1 MFCIIKSNLEPLFRS
16 KAWFK
21 NQVGY
26 RAAIQVN
33 PVTLESV
40 QKADRELREKKERL
54 REEVEQEEKMLES
67 LNFEERTKLLEQ
79 MRREVNR
86 EQNEKINAMILESGL

>member
-1 MFCIIKSNLEPLFRS
+1 M
-16 KAWFK
+16 
-21 NQVGY
+21 GY

-54 REEVEQEEKMLES
+54 REEVEQEERRLES

>member
-1 MFCIIKSNLEPLFRS
+1 M
-16 KAWFK
+16 
-21 NQVGY
+21 
-26 RAAIQVN
+26 
-33 PVTLESV
+33 TLESV

-54 REEVEQEEKMLES
+54 REEVEQEERRLES

>member
-1 MFCIIKSNLEPLFRS
+1 M
-16 KAWFK
+16 
-21 NQVGY
+21 GY

-54 REEVEQEEKMLES
+54 REEVEQEERRLKS

>member
-1 MFCIIKSNLEPLFRS
+1 MFRS

-21 NQVGY
+21 TSVGY

-54 REEVEQEEKMLES
+54 REEVEQEERRLES

>member
-1 MFCIIKSNLEPLFRS
+1 M
-16 KAWFK
+16 
-21 NQVGY
+21 
-26 RAAIQVN
+26 N

-54 REEVEQEEKMLES
+54 REEVEQEERRLES

>member
-1 MFCIIKSNLEPLFRS
+1 M
-16 KAWFK
+16 
-21 NQVGY
+21 
-26 RAAIQVN
+26 N

>member
-1 MFCIIKSNLEPLFRS
+1 M
-16 KAWFK
+16 
-21 NQVGY
+21 
-26 RAAIQVN
+26 
-33 PVTLESV
+33 
-40 QKADRELREKKERL
+40 
-54 REEVEQEEKMLES
+54 EQEERRLES